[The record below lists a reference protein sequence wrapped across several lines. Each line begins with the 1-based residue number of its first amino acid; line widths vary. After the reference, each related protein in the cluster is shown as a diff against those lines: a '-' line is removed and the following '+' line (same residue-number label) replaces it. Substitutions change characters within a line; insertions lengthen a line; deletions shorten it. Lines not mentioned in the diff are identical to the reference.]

1 MVWVNREPAGPLQ
14 RRSPE
19 MLPPLELLG
28 DGRGRGGAGALV
40 QAAAEGEAHLLSLR
54 QLNLRVGNARPRAGT
69 PFRSKA
75 M

>member
-14 RRSPE
+14 PRSPE
-19 MLPPLELLG
+19 LLPPLELLG
-28 DGRGRGGAGALV
+28 DAAEVVRELV
-40 QAAAEGEAHLLSLR
+40 AAAEGEAHLPYYILETTQPAGGQR
-54 QLNLRVGNARPRAGT
+54 AAERAGT

>member
-1 MVWVNREPAGPLQ
+1 MSPFREIAVLTPHSQNRQNPHIARESGTQ
-14 RRSPE
+14 RP
-19 MLPPLELLG
+19 
-28 DGRGRGGAGALV
+28 GGAGALV